1 MRARIKR
8 ERERVETRS
17 NFFLLRFSSFS
28 VSLAKATRAL
38 LKRETFSRVTHTEK
52 ISRFVSKIPN
62 IYIRIKNVR
71 FRRFRPVDDDTTA
84 GGERVSMR
92 ESRSRERQGGNGWIL
107 WE

>member
-1 MRARIKR
+1 MFLFRFRGTTERKKATRSPFPRTRKRERARGGARTNK

-62 IYIRIKNVR
+62 I
-71 FRRFRPVDDDTTA
+71 
-84 GGERVSMR
+84 
-92 ESRSRERQGGNGWIL
+92 
-107 WE
+107 